1 MDGIKEIADSFGA
14 ELKHRL
20 PKQRKTQR
28 TKLALLVATM
38 LDVRSANLME
48 LAAGLP
54 READRTG
61 PLGNAKR
68 YMRYQWIT
76 RLLGNPLVISDEI
89 MEPFSR
95 EVLERAAA
103 GGQPI
108 VLILSKVS
116 DRHQVLMLAL
126 RCGERAL
133 PLAWRVEETGG
144 AIGFEKALLDAV
156 VSWLPEQATVRLMG
170 DRFYGTA
177 DLIGW
182 CQECEWDYRLR
193 LKGNLVMFDGADKTT
208 TGKCARDRVYS
219 LENVDLTGRRARTHI
234 GIIHDPGHAEPWIIA
249 MSEKPSYLRTL
260 EYADRWGIEPMFS
273 DFKSRGFGI
282 EETQLRYADRLDK
295 LILVM
300 SLALYVAV
308 STGQAV
314 HHPTPSEKKLERQNR
329 LSVEGVRGTDRG
341 FGDVTVLVPGEA
353 GGRAGPDSSPEVLPG
368 VRARDAD
375 PLHQPPG
382 RGVAA
387 GTGVPAPQ
395 DPALRGPDLRALP
408 SGMAAGGRGRPG
420 AAAA

>member
-1 MDGIKEIADSFGA
+1 MDGIKEIADSFGV

-54 READRTG
+54 READRTD
-61 PLGNAKR
+61 
-68 YMRYQWIT
+68 MRYQWIT

-95 EVLERAAA
+95 EVLERAGA

-108 VLILSKVS
+108 ILILDQSKVS

-133 PLAWRVEETGG
+133 PLAWRVEETEG
-144 AIGFEKALLDAV
+144 AIGFETQKALLDAV
-156 VSWLPEQATVRLMG
+156 VSWLPGQAVVRLMG

-182 CQECEWDYRLR
+182 CQEREWDYRLR
-193 LKGNLVMFDGADKTT
+193 LKGNLVVFDGADKTT
-208 TGKCARDRVYS
+208 TGKCASDRVYY
-219 LENVDLTGRRARTHI
+219 LENVELTGRRARTHI

-282 EETQLRYADRLDK
+282 EDTQLRYADRLDK

-308 STGQAV
+308 STGQWDAV
-314 HHPTPSEKKLERQNR
+314 HHPTPSEKKVPPISPGKSPEAEPPG
-329 LSVEGVRGTDRG
+329 S
-341 FGDVTVLVPGEA
+341 PGESA
-353 GGRAGPDSSPEVLPG
+353 ASS
-368 VRARDAD
+368 
-375 PLHQPPG
+375 
-382 RGVAA
+382 
-387 GTGVPAPQ
+387 
-395 DPALRGPDLRALP
+395 
-408 SGMAAGGRGRPG
+408 S
-420 AAAA
+420 

>member
-54 READRTG
+54 READRTD
-61 PLGNAKR
+61 
-68 YMRYQWIT
+68 MRYQWIT

-108 VLILSKVS
+108 VLILDQSKVS
-116 DRHQVLMLAL
+116 DRYQVLMLAL

-133 PLAWRVEETGG
+133 PLAWRVEETAG
-144 AIGFEKALLDAV
+144 AIGFDTQQALLDAV
-156 VSWLPEQATVRLMG
+156 APWLPAQAKVRLMG

-182 CQECEWDYRLR
+182 CQGRGWDYRLR
-193 LKGNLVMFDGADKTT
+193 LKGNLAVFDATGKTT
-208 TGKCARDRVYS
+208 TGQCAKDRVYY
-219 LENVDLTGRRARTHI
+219 LEDVELTARRARTHI

-249 MSEKPSYLRTL
+249 MSEKPGYLRTL
-260 EYADRWGIEPMFS
+260 EYSARWGIEPMFA

-282 EETQLRYADRLDK
+282 EDTQLRYADRLDR

-308 STGQAV
+308 STGQWDAV
-314 HHPTPSEKKLERQNR
+314 HHPTPSEKNPADQPRKVARSRTSWFTRGLRRIVKLMQSC
-329 LSVEGVRGTDRG
+329 LPLPQLWA
-341 FGDVTVLVPGEA
+341 VL
-353 GGRAGPDSSPEVLPG
+353 LN
-368 VRARDAD
+368 
-375 PLHQPPG
+375 
-382 RGVAA
+382 
-387 GTGVPAPQ
+387 
-395 DPALRGPDLRALP
+395 
-408 SGMAAGGRGRPG
+408 
-420 AAAA
+420 